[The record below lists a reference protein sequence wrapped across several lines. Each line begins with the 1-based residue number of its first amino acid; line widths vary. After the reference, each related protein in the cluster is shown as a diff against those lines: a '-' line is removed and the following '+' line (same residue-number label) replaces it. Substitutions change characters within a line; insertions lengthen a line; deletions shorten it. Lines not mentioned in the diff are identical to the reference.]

1 MLASYLAVNAH
12 PPRVPLISQYSRN
25 HIRHQL
31 RRRGHCSLEEVYNNA
46 IEPLSQCGVPPERL
60 LDVTGEKSAPHT
72 SQKDMRT
79 HNLAKQ
85 LSQDSDQL
93 VVHQLATFQRGIF
106 EAFDL
111 LLHDDLKR
119 GRADEQ
125 CRCGSLK
132 RPVVS
137 ERSPRLEVYAWSS
150 ITEELYKM
158 VRMSPSLT

>member
-1 MLASYLAVNAH
+1 MS
-12 PPRVPLISQYSRN
+12 
-25 HIRHQL
+25 
-31 RRRGHCSLEEVYNNA
+31 
-46 IEPLSQCGVPPERL
+46 
-60 LDVTGEKSAPHT
+60 
-72 SQKDMRT
+72 T

-93 VVHQLATFQRGIF
+93 VVHQLATLQRRIF

-125 CRCGSLK
+125 CRRGSLK

-137 ERSPRLEVYAWSS
+137 EPSLRPEVYVWSE
-150 ITEELYKM
+150 ITEELYKI